1 MAKNTVNNV
10 KLGVFVLSGLVF
22 LVVLL
27 YFIGSNRDLFGSTFV
42 LKSRFENVYGL
53 VPGNNVRFAGLNA
66 GTVKKVEIL
75 NDTLIEVTMIIKT
88 KLKDYIRNNAV
99 ATITTDG
106 LVGNRMVT
114 ITPSKETAPLVQEGE
129 LLVSRYA
136 VNTDEMLET
145 LFNTNNDV
153 AVIAAELKQTILR
166 INNSNAFWDIL
177 NEKTLPQNLRQSL
190 INFRN
195 ASERTNNL
203 VQDLQQLVDEAEN
216 GKGMLGTLVKD
227 TSLSG
232 DLEKAISTLKQAGDN
247 VEALT
252 VTLNNMAEGIN
263 KDIESG
269 SGPVHA
275 LLKDTMLV
283 NKLSNSLENIEK
295 GTDAFNEN
303 MEALK
308 HNFLFRGYFRKL
320 ERQKEVR
327 QRKEKKDGGY

>member
-1 MAKNTVNNV
+1 MAKKTVNNV

-114 ITPSKETAPLVQEGE
+114 ITPSKETAPLVQEGD
-129 LLVSRYA
+129 LLASRYA

-153 AVIAAELKQTILR
+153 AVIVTELKKTIQR
-166 INNSNAFWDIL
+166 INGSNSFWDIL
-177 NEKTLPQNLRQSL
+177 DEKSLPQNLRQSL
-190 INFRN
+190 INIRN
-195 ASERTNNL
+195 ASERTDKL
-203 VQDLQQLVDEAEN
+203 VQDLQQLVDEAAN

-227 TSLSG
+227 TSIAG
-232 DLEKAISTLKQAGDN
+232 ELEEAIGMLKQAGEN

-252 VTLNNMAEGIN
+252 VTLNNMAAGIN
-263 KDIESG
+263 NDIEG
-269 SGPVHA
+269 GKGPVHA
-275 LLKDTMLV
+275 LLKDTTLV
-283 NKLSNSLENIEK
+283 SKLNNSLENIEK

-320 ERQKEVR
+320 ERQKE
-327 QRKEKKDGGY
+327 KEQKKQKKDGGY